1 MNPPFADRGAAGQ
14 ALAERLLALQL
25 RAPIVVLALPRG
37 GVPVA
42 APVARALGAPLHL
55 LQVRKIGAP
64 GQPELALAAVADTV
78 PPTIVVDDSLRRLF
92 GLSRADIDAKAEPA
106 LAEMAR
112 RRQAYG
118 ATTLP
123 DLRAHTAI
131 VIDDGIATGTSMRAA
146 LRALRERQ
154 PARVVLAVPVAPA
167 ETLDELSGEVDDTV
181 CLAQPQPF
189 GAVGRF
195 YLDFHQVSDAEVTA
209 ALRSVEG
216 C

>member
-1 MNPPFADRGAAGQ
+1 MNPPFADRSAAGQ

-92 GLSRADIDAKAEPA
+92 GLSRADIDAKAEA
-106 LAEMAR
+106 
-112 RRQAYG
+112 G
-118 ATTLP
+118 AGR
-123 DLRAHTAI
+123 D
-131 VIDDGIATGTSMRAA
+131 GTSAPGLRRHDAA
-146 LRALRERQ
+146 RS
-154 PARVVLAVPVAPA
+154 ARPHG
-167 ETLDELSGEVDDTV
+167 DRD
-181 CLAQPQPF
+181 
-189 GAVGRF
+189 
-195 YLDFHQVSDAEVTA
+195 
-209 ALRSVEG
+209 
-216 C
+216 